1 MPNLDLEMFTS
12 FSKLAKGGTLLF
24 LHLVMKISRGLHFIF
39 GPKALIIQNNDCTTT
54 ATRTTKHIKASN
66 GSTIDDNIEIL
77 TSGER
82 ELKTILTKKT
92 KEKVLLPVILPLINV
107 SET

>member
-1 MPNLDLEMFTS
+1 MSTHQKGCSFPLFVFHIGGFEVPNLDLEMFTS

-54 ATRTTKHIKASN
+54 ATRTTTHLKARNS
-66 GSTIDDNIEIL
+66 SPVDNNNESE
-77 TSGER
+77 TSGR
-82 ELKTILTKKT
+82 RNHRK
-92 KEKVLLPVILPLINV
+92 
-107 SET
+107 